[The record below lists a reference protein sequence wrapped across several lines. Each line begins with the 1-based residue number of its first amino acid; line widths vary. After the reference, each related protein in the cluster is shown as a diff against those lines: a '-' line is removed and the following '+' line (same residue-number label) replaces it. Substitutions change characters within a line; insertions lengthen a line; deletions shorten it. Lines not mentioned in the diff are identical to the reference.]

1 LKRVV
6 KVYLSKEL
14 EPLMLRVEKKLGVG
28 RSELLRIALMD
39 YLKDLDLFKEAVSS
53 SSGKCVDR

>member
-1 LKRVV
+1 MKRVV

-53 SSGKCVDR
+53 SS

>member
-1 LKRVV
+1 MKRVV